1 MMTMKIIKL
10 LARTMLFAVTA
21 FSLASCASHIKRG
34 DEYAVKDEWTKAI
47 LEYRKAYSEN
57 PYDIAIKSRV
67 KQMEL
72 KAAEYFYHRGAV
84 ATAAGDIDG
93 AIGLFQQ
100 GLVAMPDNEK
110 LIGVMKDAQLRKEA
124 AAIYREGENLLNA
137 GKQEDAKQRF
147 KKALE
152 VYPGHGEAAMKLA
165 EIENQ
170 ELGAAR
176 EGLALSSSAPIT
188 LNFRETDIRDA
199 YEFLAKS
206 FGVNVIF
213 DDGVK
218 SVPVTLFAKNV
229 TFEQGLGLLLATS
242 KTFYRKIGPNTI
254 LLALDNKEKHS
265 QYEDHLVRTFALN
278 TVRAKEMSDILKGVF
293 TVKKIVI
300 NEQLNTITIRDSE
313 EIIRLAER
321 VIQNNDKK
329 PAEVILEV
337 EILEI
342 NRTKAENLGLD
353 FGGYQVTAAVPPYPL
368 GSSFAA
374 AKSTGTLTIPSATLH
389 FFKQDVDAKTLAN
402 PRIRVI
408 SGKPA
413 KIHIGD
419 RVPLIA
425 TTIQDATGQVRNTFD
440 YKDIGIRLTTEP
452 TVNLDNSVAVK
463 LGLEVSTLGQNLG
476 TASQPA
482 YSIGSRNAETFMLL
496 RDGETAILGGLIQ
509 DNERNSK
516 ILIPGLGDI
525 PAAGA
530 IFTSYNNSG
539 DRSDVLLTITPR
551 VVRGWEQTTESERQ
565 FHSGTENAYYDRQ
578 LFAEHKVVAVSE
590 AGSPLTPKINT
601 NGKNTNGAA
610 EPAAL
615 PVKATLPAAPVQSV
629 KPSQSDSPAQPQAS
643 PQLGFSEAVYEVTAG
658 QELSIKL
665 TSQNLGGVA
674 SLPIEI
680 LYNAKVMSF
689 VRGEAGDPSPQ
700 SFSAAADGDKGVIS
714 VKLVYAPNTAPKDS
728 AMIANLVMHA
738 DNPGISYLIY
748 RTKTLS
754 GASGETINAQ
764 VRASRVVVN

>member
-1 MMTMKIIKL
+1 MMTMKNIKL
-10 LARTMLFAVTA
+10 LARTLLFVATA
-21 FSLASCASHIKRG
+21 FSLVSCANHIKRG

-57 PYDIAIKSRV
+57 PDDIAIKSRV

-72 KAAEYFYHRGAV
+72 KAAEYYYHRGAV
-84 ATAAGDIDG
+84 AIAKGDIDG

-110 LIGVMKDAQLRKEA
+110 LMGVMKDAQLRKEA

-137 GKQEDAKQRF
+137 GKQEDAKQRY
-147 KKALE
+147 KKVLE

-165 EIENQ
+165 EIEKQ
-170 ELGAAR
+170 ELGAAS

-206 FGVNVIF
+206 FGVNIVF
-213 DDGVK
+213 DDGIK
-218 SVPVTLFAKNV
+218 NVPVTLFAKNV

-254 LLALDNKEKHS
+254 LLALDNKEKRG
-265 QYEDHLVRTFALN
+265 QYEDQLVRTFALN
-278 TVRAKEMSDILKGVF
+278 TVRAKEMSDILKGVL
-293 TVKKIVI
+293 TIKKIVI
-300 NEQLNTITIRDSE
+300 NEQLNTITVRDSE
-313 EIIRLAER
+313 EIIRLVER

-353 FGGYQVTAAVPPYPL
+353 FGGYQVTAAVPAFPL
-368 GSSFAA
+368 GTSFNA
-374 AKSTGTLTIPSATLH
+374 AKSTGTLTVPSATLH
-389 FFKQDVDAKTLAN
+389 FFKQDVDAKILAN
-402 PRIRVI
+402 PRIRVL

-440 YKDIGIRLTTEP
+440 YKDIGIGLNAEP
-452 TVNLDNSVAVK
+452 TVNLDNSVSVK
-463 LGLEVSTLGQNLG
+463 LGLVVSTLGQNLG
-476 TASQPA
+476 TPSQPA
-482 YSIGSRNAETFMLL
+482 FSIGSRDAETYMLL

-509 DNERNSK
+509 DNERNAR
-516 ILIPGLGDI
+516 ILVPGLGDI
-525 PAAGA
+525 PAIGA
-530 IFTSYNNSG
+530 LFTSYNNSK

-551 VVRGWEQTTESERQ
+551 VVRGWEQSNASERQ
-565 FHSGTENAYYDRQ
+565 FHSGTENNYNDRQ
-578 LFAEHKVVAVSE
+578 LFAELKTAAMTD
-590 AGSPLTPKINT
+590 AGSPLSPKINT
-601 NGKNTNGAA
+601 SGKNTSAAA

-615 PVKATLPAAPVQSV
+615 PVNATLPAAPVQSA
-629 KPSQSDSPAQPQAS
+629 KPSQADFPAQPQAS
-643 PQLGFSEAVYEVTAG
+643 PLLGFSEAVYEAAPG
-658 QELSIKL
+658 QELSVKL

-689 VRGEAGDPSPQ
+689 VRGEAGEPSPQ
-700 SFSAAADGDKGVIS
+700 SFSAAADSEKGVIS
-714 VKLVYAPNTAPKDS
+714 VMLAYAPNTAPKDS
-728 AMIANLVMHA
+728 AMIANLVMHT
-738 DNPGISYLIY
+738 DNPGVSYLIY
-748 RTKTLS
+748 RTKTVS

-764 VRASRVVVN
+764 VRASRVMVK